1 MSKLL
6 IENEQAPNLGRHIL
20 VEFYGCDP
28 QIMNDV
34 ALIEQYM
41 VAAAQE
47 AQATVVN
54 STFHHFSPYGVSGVV
69 VIEESHLAI
78 HTWPEY
84 GYAAVDIFTCGT
96 AVNPWISYKFLEV
109 QFRAEYGSSMELL
122 RGQRHLLERKDF
134 AFEPTRDQDA
144 PRKVAQNRN
153 IWFTDRDENIA
164 LSLRHTGDVLFREQS
179 PYQKVQILQT
189 YAYGKALTIDGM
201 FMTTEHDE
209 FVYHEMIAHVPVMA
223 HGAVRRVLVIGGGDG
238 GTVRELLRH
247 KNIEKVTMV
256 EIDEAVVRACRQ
268 HLPFIAASFHDPRLE
283 LVIGDGIAYVGQAP
297 SGAFDLVVV
306 DGSDPVGPAKGLF
319 SDSFYHNVHRVLND
333 NGILVAQGE
342 SPWFNQHAFVDLR
355 RCFGAIFGSHKVWNY
370 FFFVPTYPS
379 GMWSFAL
386 CAKGQVNPLH
396 GVEVEAIDIFSQAQ
410 GLRYY
415 NGHIHKAS
423 FATPNFVKN
432 LRHDG

>member
-1 MSKLL
+1 MHHK
-6 IENEQAPNLGRHIL
+6 EVENLGRHIL

-34 ALIEQYM
+34 VQIEQFM
-41 VAAAQE
+41 VQAAKE

-78 HTWPEY
+78 HTWPEF

-96 AVNPWISYKFLEV
+96 GVNPWISYKYLEKH
-109 QFRAEYGSSMELL
+109 FKAEYGSSMELL
-122 RGQRHLLERKDF
+122 RGQKHLLERKDF
-134 AFEPTRDQDA
+134 EFAPKRDQDA
-144 PRKVAQNRN
+144 PGVKHNRN

-179 PYQKVQILQT
+179 PYQKVQVLET

-201 FMTTEHDE
+201 FMTTEKDE
-209 FVYHEMIAHVPVMA
+209 YVYHEMISHVPVLS
-223 HGAVRRVLVIGGGDG
+223 HGEVKNVLVIGGGDG
-238 GTVRELLRH
+238 GTVREILRH
-247 KNIEKVTMV
+247 ESVEKVIMV
-256 EIDEAVVRACRQ
+256 EIDEAVVRASKEY
-268 HLPFIAASFHDPRLE
+268 LPNIAASFNDERLE
-283 LVIGDGIAYVGQAP
+283 LIIGDGIEYMARTEP
-297 SGAFDLVVV
+297 ESFDLIIV

-319 SDSFYHNVHRVLND
+319 SDEFYEDVYKALNA
-333 NGILVAQGE
+333 NGVLVAQGE
-342 SPWFNQHAFVDLR
+342 SPRFNQHAFIDLR
-355 RCFGAIFGSHKVWNY
+355 RCFKNIFGADKIWDY

-386 CAKGQVNPLH
+386 CSKGSLSPLH
-396 GVEVEAIDIFSQAQ
+396 SVDVEECDRFSEKH

-415 NGHIHKAS
+415 NGHIHKAA
-423 FATPNFVKN
+423 FAVPNFVKTLLN
-432 LRHDG
+432 G